1 MNDTPYIFFGS
12 GKHYPHGKYIYRK
25 SFYAISTMQTKEPV
39 YEMFASCISKD
50 KKGVQSRNFKLK
62 KHSNLANRNQTL
74 EAKVSSKEKLKE
86 LSCCRVHA
94 CSSYHYTN

>member
-1 MNDTPYIFFGS
+1 MPSQRCKQKNLCM
-12 GKHYPHGKYIYRK
+12 KCLPHVLAKI
-25 SFYAISTMQTKEPV
+25 
-39 YEMFASCISKD
+39 
-50 KKGVQSRNFKLK
+50 KKGVQSRNFKLQ
-62 KHSNLANRNQTL
+62 KHSNLANRNQAL